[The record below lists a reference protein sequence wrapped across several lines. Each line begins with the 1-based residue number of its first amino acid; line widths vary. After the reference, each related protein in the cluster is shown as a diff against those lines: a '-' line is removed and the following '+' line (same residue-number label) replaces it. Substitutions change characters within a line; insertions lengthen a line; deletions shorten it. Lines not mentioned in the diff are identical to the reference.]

1 MWGIDSVCDLRDRVS
16 RRGGT
21 VRRIGFTEG
30 GGWSILEILE
40 NEENAPRF
48 QRSENEAG
56 GVCVFGG
63 GDAFVGT
70 DLGCGVAGCG
80 HGLLRWGDVS
90 VARAWAKEKF
100 E

>member
-1 MWGIDSVCDLRDRVS
+1 
-16 RRGGT
+16 
-21 VRRIGFTEG
+21 VRQIEFTDG
-30 GGWSILEILE
+30 VGWSILEILE

-48 QRSENEAG
+48 QRSRKTVA

-63 GDAFVGT
+63 GDALVGT

-80 HGLLRWGDVS
+80 YGLLRRGDVS